1 MSSPRLRS
9 YHMAQFKVLSD
20 RLADVT
26 AGSTVDDMQLE
37 GLNIEALIEGGHIEA
52 LGASKA
58 VKKDAEEK

>member
-1 MSSPRLRS
+1 
-9 YHMAQFKVLSD
+9 MAQYKVLSD

-52 LGASKA
+52 LGATKQA
-58 VKKDAEEK
+58 VKKDQEEK